1 MRLVLVLILTFL
13 FFGSLLAEEKKALTY
28 QENLQPLLREK
39 CAGCHNADKKQGGL
53 DVTNYTKLME
63 GGGRGKVIEP
73 GDPEQ
78 STLYLLVSHK
88 EQPTMP
94 PTSDKIPDKDI
105 ALIAS
110 WIKAGALENSGS
122 SAQVKKPKVD
132 LTLKTAARGK
142 PEGPP
147 PMPAATLALDLPV
160 KAARGNAIV
169 ALASSPWAPL
179 VAVAGPRSVLLYNVD
194 NQDLV
199 GVLSFPEGQ
208 VNVLKFS
215 RNGALLLAGGG
226 RGGQSGKVIVWDI
239 KTGNRV
245 IEAGDEHDAVLA
257 ADISPD
263 QTQIALG
270 GPAKMVR
277 IYSTKDSSLL
287 YEMKK
292 HTDWLTAVEYSP
304 DGVLLATGDRNGGLA
319 IWETATG
326 REYLTPRGP
335 QAAVTELSWRP
346 DGNLL
351 AASSEDTQIR
361 LFEMENGNQV
371 KGWGAHGGGASS
383 VRYHH
388 DGRLVSTGRDR
399 ATKVWNGDGALQKQY
414 PATTD
419 LALRAA
425 WSSDGTKVLA
435 GDWNG
440 QVRIFASADAK
451 DLGTLV
457 SNPPPLD
464 IRLTQAMQKIE
475 AARTKHA
482 QATAQLT
489 NFQNQTQK
497 ITVEVAQAQEANNAL
512 KTAQEAVTK
521 ANNDATL
528 QAWRT
533 AQGALPA
540 KELAAARL
548 VEIALKAKEVADK
561 LPSQP
566 ELTAF
571 ATQSQ
576 ALAAK
581 QAAELAAAK
590 HYATQLQTIAKP
602 AQDRLNAA
610 SSAVAKAQAAAS
622 TVAQQV
628 AAKQNAAKA
637 AGEQIKQLQQSIHGA
652 EQEIQ
657 QLQVQIDHLQKAAA
671 ASKQKDAPVSQK

>member
-1 MRLVLVLILTFL
+1 MRVVFVLMLNFL
-13 FFGSLLAEEKKALTY
+13 CFSTLLAEEKKALTY

-94 PTSDKIPDKDI
+94 PKSDKIPDKDI

-122 SAQVKKPKVD
+122 SAQLKKPKVD

-147 PMPAATLALDLPV
+147 PMPAATLPLDLPV

-169 ALASSPWAPL
+169 ALASSPWAPV
-179 VAVAGPRSVLLYNVD
+179 VAVTGPRSVLLYNVD
-194 NQDLV
+194 TQDLL
-199 GVLSFPEGQ
+199 GVLPFPEGQ
-208 VNVLKFS
+208 VNVLKLS

-226 RGGQSGKVIVWDI
+226 RGGQAGKVIVWDV

-245 IEAGDEHDAVLA
+245 IEAGDEHDAILA

-270 GPAKMVR
+270 GPSKMVR

-292 HTDWLTAVEYSP
+292 HTDWVTAVEYSP

-335 QAAVTELSWRP
+335 QAAITELSWRP

-371 KGWGAHGGGASS
+371 KGWAAHGGGALS

-399 ATKVWNGDGALQKQY
+399 VTKVWNGDGALQKQY
-414 PATTD
+414 PATND

-425 WSSDGTKVLA
+425 WSSDGSKVLA
-435 GDWNG
+435 GDWTG
-440 QVRIFASADAK
+440 QVRIFATADAK

-464 IRLTQAMQKIE
+464 VRLTQTTQKLE
-475 AARTKHA
+475 AAKAKHA
-482 QATAQLT
+482 QTTAQLASL
-489 NFQNQTQK
+489 QSQTQK
-497 ITVEVAQAQEANNAL
+497 ITADLAQAQEASNAL
-512 KTAQEAVTK
+512 KAAQEAVTK
-521 ANNDATL
+521 ANNDPTL
-528 QAWRT
+528 QALRA
-533 AQGALPA
+533 AQAVVPA
-540 KELAAARL
+540 KELAATRL
-548 VEIALKAKEVADK
+548 TEIAQKAKEVAEK

-571 ATQSQ
+571 AGQSQ

-581 QAAELAAAK
+581 QGAELAAAK
-590 HYATQLQTIAKP
+590 QYAAQLQAPAKP

-610 SSAVAKAQAAAS
+610 TATLAKAQAVVGAVS
-622 TVAQQV
+622 QQV
-628 AAKQNAAKA
+628 AAKQTAAKT
-637 AGEQIKQLQQSIHGA
+637 AGDQIKQLQQAIQSA
-652 EQEIQ
+652 EAEVK
-657 QLQVQIDHLQKAAA
+657 QLQAQIDHLQKAAA
-671 ASKQKDAPVSQK
+671 TGKQKDPSVSQK